1 MLRALKIRHS
11 SQPTAATDGDESL
24 ADDCVH
30 DVEPTN
36 NTNNG
41 RGHDRKRT
49 SIPSPKIPEDDL
61 VDRGSSIGL
70 PGEDIFPRVLFTAY
84 MVLICLPVLSG
95 FAFLAHLIITHD
107 MLEYLFNHL
116 LLMLNLGTG
125 LVCLVPIYKFLQAL
139 IFEERISRHMF
150 WFSVTTWPLI
160 FVLLVRVYDEL
171 GIQAQKRS
179 ISDPYIDGNVLSAWK
194 TGAWPQTFVGCEDRV
209 EPQQSDLFSE
219 AIYRTQFTRIEGQQ
233 PNNIQPRFD
242 RELFLSTHNNQTLCS
257 QGFAAN
263 EDLYG
268 LGIRTGIYLQWVTAL
283 LVNNLLPDSH
293 REAQRVYLVFSIS
306 LCIATYVMSFVSG
319 SCVFGIEIEV
329 LYWLYWGGVVCVF
342 ASSPSQTRLGAKTAK
357 WIGLDWDTAIQYTTN
372 IMMIYHGIWFIWWA
386 YDQVFARMPCGTYQ
400 FFVAP
405 LLDPS
410 PTFNFVRDFLTQLI
424 SPVALPLLFAI
435 PYMTYLLAAEIQN
448 SIRDSTICQQLF
460 PNWSKS
466 LLSLFIRGLGNCHL
480 WNKKVYRFLRRVTN
494 LPVRARGGIRLITPI
509 DVAHRRAYRIRCI
522 ILGVTSCAMSITAIE
537 CLLSWNKVVN
547 IYNIR
552 STGQYIAL
560 TMGLAGFVQ
569 ACWQLVNQEA
579 RRRRDLTR
587 RQLIGQDIELDQ
599 FPLSMSGAL
608 RAAFSQPDIG
618 FLTNDGALPP
628 PVTAA
633 VSRTSTRS
641 SLESIRRFSIGSLES
656 VDVSHL
662 RAADNEDEYTMTGAL

>member
-1 MLRALKIRHS
+1 MENAQEDPGL
-11 SQPTAATDGDESL
+11 QPLGSPEPQQSTISNMTIIPRQDNVTSTEDPPFLANDGDESL

-30 DVEPTN
+30 DVEPAN
-36 NTNNG
+36 N
-41 RGHDRKRT
+41 RPGHDRKRT
-49 SIPSPKIPEDDL
+49 STPSLRTLEDDL

-84 MVLICLPVLSG
+84 MVSICLPVFSI
-95 FAFLAHLIITHD
+95 FAMIAHLIITHD
-107 MLEYLFNHL
+107 VLDYLFNHF
-116 LLMLNLGTG
+116 LLMINLGTG
-125 LVCLVPIYKFLQAL
+125 LVCLIPIYKFLQAL
-139 IFEERISRHMF
+139 ILEQRMSRHMF
-150 WFSVTTWPLI
+150 WFSVITWPLI

-171 GIQAQKRS
+171 GIQFRNRS
-179 ISDPYIDGNVLSAWK
+179 ILDPYIDGHLLSAWG

-219 AIYRTQFTRIEGQQ
+219 VIYWTQFTRIYD
-233 PNNIQPRFD
+233 IQSHFD
-242 RELFLSTHNNQTLCS
+242 PELFLSIRNNHTLCS
-257 QGFAAN
+257 RGFAAN

-268 LGIRTGIYLQWVTAL
+268 LGIRAGVYLQWATAL

-293 REAQRVYLVFSIS
+293 REAQRVYLVFSVS

-357 WIGLDWDTAIQYTTN
+357 WIGLDWETAIQYTTN

-410 PTFNFVRDFLTQLI
+410 PTYNFVRDFLTQLI

-435 PYMTYLLAAEIQN
+435 PYMTYLLAAEIKN
-448 SIRDSTICQQLF
+448 SIRDSTICQQFL

-466 LLSLFIRGLGNCHL
+466 ATGTSPEPEVERQTTAMETRATKLLSLFIRGLGS
-480 WNKKVYRFLRRVTN
+480 WYMWSKRFYRYLRLVTN

-509 DVAHRRAYRIRCI
+509 DVANRRAYRIRCI

-537 CLLSWNKVVN
+537 CLLIWNKVVN

-560 TMGLAGFVQ
+560 TMGLAGFVH

-579 RRRRDLTR
+579 V
-587 RQLIGQDIELDQ
+587 
-599 FPLSMSGAL
+599 S
-608 RAAFSQPDIG
+608 
-618 FLTNDGALPP
+618 PP
-628 PVTAA
+628 PF
-633 VSRTSTRS
+633 
-641 SLESIRRFSIGSLES
+641 LMYF
-656 VDVSHL
+656 
-662 RAADNEDEYTMTGAL
+662 